1 VRINGNST
9 SANDDVP
16 GFESLGEGCGQRQGQ
31 RGSGE
36 QGLAHDDAP
45 FVGMRL
51 GAMVGAERWGFL
63 IQLNEKRRLDCDE
76 TPGLLCVNSQMIMF
90 LF

>member
-1 VRINGNST
+1 
-9 SANDDVP
+9 
-16 GFESLGEGCGQRQGQ
+16 
-31 RGSGE
+31 
-36 QGLAHDDAP
+36 
-45 FVGMRL
+45 MRL
-51 GAMVGAERWGFL
+51 SAMVGAERWGFL